1 MGTLNFY
8 PFKFKKL
15 SKMKRAGILFLFLAI
30 TVGAEAQM
38 WLEIGAKGIYGFKG
52 FYNDNIINDRD
63 HEYKISPGYAY
74 GGLINI
80 NFADRH
86 GFIIEGLLAENT
98 QKFNYELG
106 GSLVTESEVKWS
118 AIDGYLMY
126 RAYNN
131 TAYIEIGP
139 KISLIR
145 SIEQTPN
152 FLNIYDIPKQYN
164 EQYWSAAL
172 GFGGMI
178 LGSEFFT
185 LKMGLR
191 FEYALGDLVS
201 PEGEKNTFSF
211 PAYYASFESYKASH
225 PFSATIGLEL
235 NFAIG
240 AVARAQCGRRSFIFG
255 SGY

>member
-1 MGTLNFY
+1 
-8 PFKFKKL
+8 
-15 SKMKRAGILFLFLAI
+15 MKRAGILFLFLAI
-30 TVGAEAQM
+30 TLSANAQM
-38 WLEIGAKGIYGFKG
+38 WIEVGAKGQYGFKG

-63 HEYKISPGYAY
+63 HEYKISSGYSY
-74 GGLINI
+74 GGLVNI

-86 GFIIEGLLAENT
+86 GFIIEGLLSENV

-106 GSLVTESEVKWS
+106 GSLQTASEVSWTTL
-118 AIDGYLMY
+118 DGYLMY

-131 TAYIEIGP
+131 TAYLEIGP
-139 KISLIR
+139 KISMVR
-145 SIEQTPN
+145 SIDQSPN
-152 FLNIYDIPKQYN
+152 PLNIWDIPKQYN
-164 EQYWSAAL
+164 EQYWSAAI

-191 FEYALGDLVS
+191 FEYALGDLVN
-201 PEGEKNTFSF
+201 ETGQDNRF
-211 PAYYASFESYKASH
+211 PAYYVNYEDYKASH
-225 PFSATIGLEL
+225 PFSATLNLEL

>member
-1 MGTLNFY
+1 
-8 PFKFKKL
+8 
-15 SKMKRAGILFLFLAI
+15 
-30 TVGAEAQM
+30 M
-38 WLEIGAKGIYGFKG
+38 WIEVGAKGQYGFKG

-63 HEYKISPGYAY
+63 HEYKISSGYSY
-74 GGLINI
+74 GGLVNI

-86 GFIIEGLLAENT
+86 GFIIEGLLSENV

-106 GSLVTESEVKWS
+106 GSLQTASEVSWTTL
-118 AIDGYLMY
+118 DGYLMY

-131 TAYIEIGP
+131 TAYLEIGP
-139 KISLIR
+139 KISMVR
-145 SIEQTPN
+145 SIDQSPN
-152 FLNIYDIPKQYN
+152 PLNIWDIPKQYN
-164 EQYWSAAL
+164 EQYWSAAI

-191 FEYALGDLVS
+191 FEYALGDLVN
-201 PEGEKNTFSF
+201 ETGQDNRF
-211 PAYYASFESYKASH
+211 PAYYVNYEDYKASH
-225 PFSATIGLEL
+225 PFSATLNLEL